1 MGGFPW
7 GILGYNANPTDLLN
21 MEGVPIRDMRVGL
34 ELAGAAY
41 KELLVLCRDPKRAE
55 TLSRHNH
62 GEPLVDGAVVYG
74 AAAGVVDQV
83 IALATVASHVYGI
96 GEGTCPNKRYEKRRE
111 SRAKATHEKKEYKGA
126 SGVQDC
132 VVELIRQGV
141 AKLSNELW
149 FDN

>member
-83 IALATVASHVYGI
+83 IALATV
-96 GEGTCPNKRYEKRRE
+96 GEGTCPNKRYGKRRRE
-111 SRAKATHEKKEYKGA
+111 SRAKATTRRKSIKVPAA
-126 SGVQDC
+126 SKIV
-132 VVELIRQGV
+132 
-141 AKLSNELW
+141 LW
-149 FDN
+149 S